1 MEKGSK
7 EKTINGCFGSGTDLT
22 VRWNGACSSGGH
34 GFSATAMAVVRQT
47 EADVISAVCADRSGS
62 GSPHGPVTV
71 KNARDAEAALMSFL
85 DGILNEYTDS
95 AAPVMNGFA
104 DVCEYKFREYC
115 KNIGLET
122 VFFSADGWEDDED
135 LPF

>member
-7 EKTINGCFGSGTDLT
+7 EKTNNGCFGSGTDLT

-34 GFSATAMAVVRQT
+34 GFSATAMAVVRLKD
-47 EADVISAVCADRSGS
+47 ADVINAVLVITSCPGIPH
-62 GSPHGPVTV
+62 SPGT
-71 KNARDAEAALMSFL
+71 KKFARDTKALLMSFL